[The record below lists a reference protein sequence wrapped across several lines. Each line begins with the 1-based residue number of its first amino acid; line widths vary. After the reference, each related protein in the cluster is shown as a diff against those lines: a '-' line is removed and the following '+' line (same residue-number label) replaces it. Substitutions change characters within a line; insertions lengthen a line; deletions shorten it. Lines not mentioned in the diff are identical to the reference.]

1 MLSRILSASDEE
13 VQPLNWRNH
22 RRPQPQAVSGVE
34 PGDTTADAAQ
44 LRARVAELTAALETQ
59 TRLAYDAGARAA
71 ETAIR
76 EKAAAEV
83 RATVEKL
90 AATAAEIAGT
100 RAETIRRAE
109 ADTVRLAIEI
119 ARRILHRE
127 LSMDPSALEAL
138 VKAAL
143 VKLQSQE
150 VYRVRVHPAQE
161 ALVRQCLE
169 QMGRSQFIEV
179 VNDPVQPPGGAVFE
193 VSRGTLDA
201 SVETQLAEI
210 EHGLIDKLEGR

>member
-1 MLSRILSASDEE
+1 
-13 VQPLNWRNH
+13 
-22 RRPQPQAVSGVE
+22 
-34 PGDTTADAAQ
+34 
-44 LRARVAELTAALETQ
+44 Q
-59 TRLAYDAGARAA
+59 TRQAYEAGARAT

-83 RATVEKL
+83 RVMVEKL
-90 AATAAEIAGT
+90 AATAVEIAGT

-127 LSMDPSALEAL
+127 LSMDTSALEAL

-150 VYRVRVHPAQE
+150 IYRVRVHPAQE

-169 QMGRSQFIEV
+169 QMGRSQSIEV

-210 EHGLIDKLEGR
+210 ERGLI